1 MRREAPWPGALWALL
16 FGNFA
21 IGTGVMVVPG
31 TLPELAVSFSTS
43 IAAAGQLI
51 TAGALVVCVGAPL
64 LAGLVAGWDRRR
76 LLAASLAWFA
86 LGHLASALMPT
97 LGALMPVR
105 MATLVAPAVFTPQAA
120 ACVGM
125 LVPAHRR
132 AAAVAF
138 IFLGWSLASVLGLPM
153 AAYLGGHWGW
163 RAAFGVIAALTA
175 IGALWVWRTMPAG
188 VKPAPLSRE
197 GWLQVLRHP
206 ILMPVVGIT
215 LLQAAGQFVL
225 FSYFGPLLVQR
236 LHAGPGELSLIWLWI
251 GLCGVVGN
259 LLATRY
265 MDRLGSAGMA
275 MLAMALISVSLL
287 LWPLGLALGWAAL
300 TAVLLPWGLGCFAAN
315 SSQQARLVGLA
326 PTLASASIAL
336 NSSAMYMGQAA
347 GAGLGGWL
355 LARGTSSW
363 MNWCGLAC
371 LVAAML
377 LSLHLG
383 RCGRAAA

>member
-1 MRREAPWPGALWALL
+1 LL

-31 TLPELAVSFSTS
+31 TLPELAASFSTS
-43 IAAAGQLI
+43 IAAVGQLI

-76 LLAASLAWFA
+76 LLAVSLAWFA

-97 LGALMPVR
+97 LGALLPVR

-125 LVPAHRR
+125 LVPPHRR

-206 ILMPVVGIT
+206 ILVPVVGIT

-287 LWPLGLALGWAAL
+287 LWPLGLALGWTAL

-377 LSLHLG
+377 LSLNLG
-383 RCGRAAA
+383 RRGRATA

>member
-31 TLPELAVSFSTS
+31 TLPELAASFSTS
-43 IAAAGQLI
+43 IAAVGQLI

-76 LLAASLAWFA
+76 LLAVSLAWFA

-97 LGALMPVR
+97 LGALLPVR

-125 LVPAHRR
+125 LVPPHRR

-206 ILMPVVGIT
+206 ILVPVVGIT

-287 LWPLGLALGWAAL
+287 LWPLGLALGWTAL

-377 LSLHLG
+377 LSLNLG
-383 RCGRAAA
+383 RRGRATD

>member
-31 TLPELAVSFSTS
+31 TLPELAASFSTS
-43 IAAAGQLI
+43 IAAVGQLI

-76 LLAASLAWFA
+76 LLAVSLAWFA

-97 LGALMPVR
+97 LGALLPVR

-125 LVPAHRR
+125 LVPPHRR

-163 RAAFGVIAALTA
+163 RAAFGVIVALTA

-287 LWPLGLALGWAAL
+287 LWPLGLALGWTAL

-377 LSLHLG
+377 LSLNLG
-383 RCGRAAA
+383 RRGRATA

>member
-31 TLPELAVSFSTS
+31 TLPELAASFSTS
-43 IAAAGQLI
+43 IAAVGQLI

-76 LLAASLAWFA
+76 LLAVSLAWFA

-97 LGALMPVR
+97 LGALLPVR

-125 LVPAHRR
+125 LVPPHRR

-287 LWPLGLALGWAAL
+287 LWPLGLALGWTAL

-377 LSLHLG
+377 LSLNLG
-383 RCGRAAA
+383 RRGRATA

>member
-31 TLPELAVSFSTS
+31 TLPELAASFSTS
-43 IAAAGQLI
+43 IAAVGQLI

-64 LAGLVAGWDRRR
+64 LAGLVGGWDRRR
-76 LLAASLAWFA
+76 LLAVSLAWFA

-97 LGALMPVR
+97 LGALLPVR

-125 LVPAHRR
+125 LVPPHRR

-287 LWPLGLALGWAAL
+287 LWPLGLALGWTAL

-377 LSLHLG
+377 LSLNLG
-383 RCGRAAA
+383 RRGRATA

>member
-1 MRREAPWPGALWALL
+1 MKREAPWPAALWALL
-16 FGNFA
+16 LGNFA

-31 TLPELAVSFSTS
+31 TLPELATSFSTS

-64 LAGLVAGWDRRR
+64 LAGLVADWDRRR
-76 LLAASLAWFA
+76 LLALSLGWFA
-86 LGHLASALMPT
+86 FGHLLCALMPT
-97 LGALMPVR
+97 LTALLPVR

-125 LVPAHRR
+125 LVAPHRR

-138 IFLGWSLASVLGLPM
+138 IFLGWSLASVLGLPI

-163 RAAFGVIAALTA
+163 RAAFAVIATVSA
-175 IGALWVWRTMPAG
+175 ISAFWVWRTLPVG
-188 VKPAPLSRE
+188 IRPAPLSRE
-197 GWLQVLRHP
+197 GWLQVVRHP
-206 ILMPVVGIT
+206 VLMPVVGIT

-225 FSYFGPLLVQR
+225 FSYFGPLLIQR
-236 LHAGPGELSLIWLWI
+236 LEATPAQLSLIWLWI

-265 MDRLGSAGMA
+265 MDRLGSAGTA
-275 MLAMALISVSLL
+275 MLAMALVSLSLL
-287 LWPLGLALGWAAL
+287 LWPLGLAAGWAVL
-300 TAVLLPWGLGCFAAN
+300 TVVLLPWGLGCFAAN

-326 PTLASASIAL
+326 PGVASASIAL

-355 LARGTSSW
+355 LARNAASW
-363 MNWCGLAC
+363 MNWCGLVC
-371 LVAAML
+371 LLAAML
-377 LSLHLG
+377 LSRHLARPALRG
-383 RCGRAAA
+383 

>member
-1 MRREAPWPGALWALL
+1 
-16 FGNFA
+16 
-21 IGTGVMVVPG
+21 MVVPG
-31 TLPELAVSFSTS
+31 TLPELATSFSTS
-43 IAAAGQLI
+43 IAAVGQLI

-76 LLAASLAWFA
+76 LLALSLAWFA
-86 LGHLASALMPT
+86 FGHLLCALMPT
-97 LGALMPVR
+97 LPALLPVR

-125 LVPAHRR
+125 LVAPHRR

-138 IFLGWSLASVLGLPM
+138 IFLGWSLASVLGLPI

-163 RAAFGVIAALTA
+163 RAAFAVIATVSA
-175 IGALWVWRTMPAG
+175 ISAFWVWRTLPVG
-188 VKPAPLSRE
+188 IRPAPLSRE
-197 GWLQVLRHP
+197 WWLQVLRHP
-206 ILMPVVGIT
+206 VLMPVVGIT

-225 FSYFGPLLVQR
+225 FSYFGPLLIQR
-236 LHAGPGELSLIWLWI
+236 LQATPGQLSLIWLWI
-251 GLCGVVGN
+251 ELCGVVGN

-265 MDRLGSAGMA
+265 MGRLGSAGTA
-275 MLAMALISVSLL
+275 MLAMALVSLSLL
-287 LWPLGLALGWAAL
+287 LWPLGLAAGWAVLAV
-300 TAVLLPWGLGCFAAN
+300 VLLPWGLGCFAAN

-326 PTLASASIAL
+326 PALASASIAL

-355 LARGTSSW
+355 LARNAASW

-371 LVAAML
+371 LMAAML
-377 LSLHLG
+377 LSRHLA
-383 RCGRAAA
+383 RPAQRD